1 MTVRERWAAAL
12 LLALGSCQPLPHPFA
27 DDRPPPSLLTV
38 RDSAGVTIGPIAGT
52 PEATAGKLREAV
64 AKELQKHDIPASAST
79 ASVASYQLIGR
90 IQEAPPA
97 LGKARM
103 TVYWR
108 LQNAA
113 GKVVGERQPYVEAPP
128 GEWNAGA
135 DGPVGELAA
144 ASADTLAPLLSDE
157 PLPHPLATVATAVE
171 GRTRLAVAAVEGAP
185 GDGDTSLAG
194 SITAVLK
201 RRDIDIVADPK
212 TTGVLKLDAEVAMSP
227 SDAGKQHIKIV
238 WHLRGS
244 DGSQIGTVAQEND
257 VPKGTLDGAWGDI
270 AYTVAVAAESGI
282 LELIARSGPPPKPE
296 AKPAPKRPPAP
307 RVRRR
312 RNCLSGAGLLQLIAR
327 EARGPG
333 PRASPAAGAR

>member
-1 MTVRERWAAAL
+1 MTAGRWAAAL

-52 PEATAGKLREAV
+52 PGATAQNLRSAV
-64 AKELQKHDIPASAST
+64 AKELQKHDIPASATT
-79 ASVASYQLIGR
+79 ASVASYQLTGR

-97 LGKARM
+97 LGKARL

-113 GKVVGERQPYVEAPP
+113 GRVVGERQPYVEAPP

-157 PLPHPLATVATAVE
+157 PLPHPLTTVATAAE
-171 GRTRLAVAAVEGAP
+171 GRMRLAIAGVEGAP

-201 RRDIDIVADPK
+201 RHDIDILSAPK
-212 TTGVLKLDAEVAMSP
+212 SASELKLDARVTMSP
-227 SDAGKQHIKIV
+227 ATGDPGKQHIKIV
-238 WHLRGS
+238 WRLDRA
-244 DGSQIGTVAQEND
+244 DGSQVGTVGQEND
-257 VPKGTLDGAWGDI
+257 VPKGTLDGAWGDV
-270 AYTVAVAAESGI
+270 AYTVAVAAQDGI
-282 LELIARSGPPPKPE
+282 LELIARSSPPPKPE
-296 AKPAPKRPPAP
+296 AKPAPKAAP
-307 RVRRR
+307 
-312 RNCLSGAGLLQLIAR
+312 
-327 EARGPG
+327 
-333 PRASPAAGAR
+333 SP

>member
-1 MTVRERWAAAL
+1 MIVRRWAAAL

-52 PEATAGKLREAV
+52 PAATAEKLRDAV
-64 AKELQKHDIPASAST
+64 AKELQKHDIPASATT
-79 ASVASYQLIGR
+79 ASVASYQLTGR
-90 IQEAPPA
+90 IEEAPPA
-97 LGKARM
+97 LGKARL
-103 TVYWR
+103 TVFWR

-113 GKVVGERQPYVEAPP
+113 GKVVGERQPFFEAPP
-128 GEWNAGA
+128 PDWTAGA

-157 PLPHPLATVATAVE
+157 PLPHPLAAVATAVE
-171 GRTRLAVAAVEGAP
+171 GRTRLAIGGVEGAP

-201 RRDIDIVADPK
+201 RHDIDIVTDPK
-212 TTGVLKLDAEVAMSP
+212 STAGLKLDAQVAMSP
-227 SDAGKQHIKIV
+227 GDAGKQHIKIV
-238 WHLRGS
+238 WRLHRA

-270 AYTVAVAAESGI
+270 AYTVAVAAEGGI
-282 LELIARSGPPPKPE
+282 LELIARSGPPPKPIP
-296 AKPAPKRPPAP
+296 APKPAPNP
-307 RVRRR
+307 
-312 RNCLSGAGLLQLIAR
+312 
-327 EARGPG
+327 
-333 PRASPAAGAR
+333 